1 MAEAEKQQEAKP
13 NEAAQ
18 APKPEPAGAGLQLD
32 AILHIPLE
40 VSVELG
46 RVEVPLH
53 VLARME
59 RGFVVDMQRE
69 ASAEVDVLANGVVF
83 ARGEVVAIGDRLG
96 VRITE
101 ILPPSERVASL
112 RRG

>member
-1 MAEAEKQQEAKP
+1 MAETEKRAETTQ
-13 NEAAQ
+13 AA
-18 APKPEPAGAGLQLD
+18 KPEPTSSAGLQLD

-69 ASAEVDVLANGVVF
+69 ATAEVDVLANGVVF
-83 ARGEVVAIGDRLG
+83 ARGEVVAVGDRLG

-112 RRG
+112 RRA